1 MNRSNLE
8 KTSIRYIVNARFP
21 TERAHGY
28 QIAQMCQA
36 FMENGISLE
45 LWHPYR
51 ENTQELR
58 EKLSRN
64 YYGLRV
70 DIPQMELCS
79 TDWHNSLGR
88 CGNYASFLA
97 HYIQSR
103 TFYSGVTRKLGGEKG
118 TEVIYLRDGD
128 LAVWLM
134 GRLPE
139 IQGRMIIELH
149 HLPRRSWRRER
160 WAKSFEKACMIVALT
175 HAMKAE
181 LMDLGISKERIYV
194 SADAVDWET
203 FDISN
208 TQKEARAELNLPQDR
223 KIAAYVGKFHTNE
236 EEKGIPEIIQAAGI
250 LQKINPELD
259 FYFIG
264 GPMSR
269 VPRYHEVADQHQAE
283 KDRLI
288 FHGKQP
294 IQQVPLWLKA
304 ADILLMPHPKT
315 EFYSKYVS
323 PLKMFEYMAAGRPIV
338 ASKLPAIEEVLE
350 DGKTAFM
357 AKPGNASDIARVI
370 TKILS
375 DFHNAEMVATAA
387 KDRGCEYS
395 WANRVRQIMSHYQ
408 LIK

>member
-1 MNRSNLE
+1 VNRSNLE

-175 HAMKAE
+175 HAMK
-181 LMDLGISKERIYV
+181 
-194 SADAVDWET
+194 
-203 FDISN
+203 
-208 TQKEARAELNLPQDR
+208 
-223 KIAAYVGKFHTNE
+223 
-236 EEKGIPEIIQAAGI
+236 
-250 LQKINPELD
+250 
-259 FYFIG
+259 
-264 GPMSR
+264 
-269 VPRYHEVADQHQAE
+269 
-283 KDRLI
+283 
-288 FHGKQP
+288 
-294 IQQVPLWLKA
+294 
-304 ADILLMPHPKT
+304 
-315 EFYSKYVS
+315 
-323 PLKMFEYMAAGRPIV
+323 
-338 ASKLPAIEEVLE
+338 
-350 DGKTAFM
+350 
-357 AKPGNASDIARVI
+357 
-370 TKILS
+370 
-375 DFHNAEMVATAA
+375 
-387 KDRGCEYS
+387 
-395 WANRVRQIMSHYQ
+395 
-408 LIK
+408 